1 MVATSRRTHIHPN
14 SRNPHPKNT
23 HTLATASPVPS
34 RRKPIICALWIT
46 MPEKHLCAR
55 PYEDP
60 HRAVPACLFNLNTA
74 PPPAGHRVC
83 VRRLYPAERGAHTPT
98 LGVRHV
104 NTDAGTNVGAVV
116 RSVLVWR
123 GLGWFG
129 MVWDRLA
136 ALSRECSQRTCDA
149 PAEGL

>member
-83 VRRLYPAERGAHTPT
+83 VRRPYPAERGARTPA
-98 LGVRHV
+98 LGVRRV
-104 NTDAGTNVGAVV
+104 NTDAGNKCGSSCAFCTGLA
-116 RSVLVWR
+116 RS
-123 GLGWFG
+123 G
-129 MVWDRLA
+129 MVWNGLG
-136 ALSRECSQRTCDA
+136 SFSGTEQRVQ
-149 PAEGL
+149 PAHM

>member
-1 MVATSRRTHIHPN
+1 M
-14 SRNPHPKNT
+14 PK
-23 HTLATASPVPS
+23 
-34 RRKPIICALWIT
+34 
-46 MPEKHLCAR
+46 KHLCAR

-74 PPPAGHRVC
+74 PQPAGR
-83 VRRLYPAERGAHTPT
+83 VRRLYPAERGARTPA
-98 LGVRHV
+98 LGGRRV

-129 MVWDRLA
+129 TVWDHLA
-136 ALSRECSQRTCDA
+136 APSGESSQRTCDA